1 MNNHSILDALA
12 QLEHDL
18 KDIQSAK
25 EQIDDVLEADSLINE
40 SLAGYVS
47 QLASFTKQVELL
59 KDNLKSTINEI
70 LSLTDGEATKCLSSI
85 NKQIGEVR
93 SLLSTIDDKVKQHAS
108 SLTHTLDES
117 CAEVISRF
125 QKQLDSELSAIQQ
138 VAQQMEQFETKLAN
152 QAARQE
158 QQLRAIQASAD
169 TNRKFLL
176 VACILIVIDVILH
189 FVWCRLMTPFRL
201 SYILL
206 TRILDSKMRRER
218 VEKLFDRSNYQ

>member
-59 KDNLKSTINEI
+59 KDNLKSNEI

-138 VAQQMEQFETKLAN
+138 VAQQMEQFETELAN

-189 FVWCRLMTPFRL
+189 FV
-201 SYILL
+201 
-206 TRILDSKMRRER
+206 
-218 VEKLFDRSNYQ
+218 